1 MITGFQLRAAK
12 SVLGL
17 TAKEI
22 AEEVGIHPATIIRL
36 CSTKNMAYLPCN
48 SKNIISIITFFK
60 VRNISFNNDN
70 IINGIS
76 MNLAL
81 SKVNTENKMT
91 RFQLKAARIAINL
104 TQEGL
109 SSYLKISSSSLSL
122 LESLKNDEY
131 IEISKIDTYALK
143 RFFKHIG
150 IIFPND
156 LSVALTKDP
165 AFMAKKS

>member
-17 TAKEI
+17 SAKEI

-48 SKNIISIITFFK
+48 IKNIVSLIAFFK
-60 VRNISFNNDN
+60 VKNISFNNDSITN
-70 IINGIS
+70 SIS
-76 MNLAL
+76 LNLSL
-81 SKVNTENKMT
+81 SKFHTENKMT
-91 RFQLKAARIAINL
+91 RFQLKAARISTYL

-109 SSYLKISSSSLSL
+109 SSYLKISSSTLSL
-122 LESLKNDEY
+122 LENLQNNEY
-131 IEISKIDTYALK
+131 IESSKIDIYALK
-143 RFFKHIG
+143 RFYKHIG

-156 LSVALTKDP
+156 LSVALTQDP
-165 AFMAKKS
+165 SFLAKKS

>member
-1 MITGFQLRAAK
+1 
-12 SVLGL
+12 
-17 TAKEI
+17 
-22 AEEVGIHPATIIRL
+22 
-36 CSTKNMAYLPCN
+36 
-48 SKNIISIITFFK
+48 
-60 VRNISFNNDN
+60 
-70 IINGIS
+70 

-81 SKVNTENKMT
+81 SKVHTENKMT

-104 TQEGL
+104 TQESL
-109 SSYLKISSSSLSL
+109 SSYLKISSSTLSL